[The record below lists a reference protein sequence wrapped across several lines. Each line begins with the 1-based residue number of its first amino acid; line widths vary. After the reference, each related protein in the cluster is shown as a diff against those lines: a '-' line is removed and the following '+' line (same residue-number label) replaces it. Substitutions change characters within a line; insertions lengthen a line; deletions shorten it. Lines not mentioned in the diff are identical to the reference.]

1 LHFFLI
7 FFAAKIEFLNL
18 LMSHCY
24 YYFFTTFARLKNFA
38 MLPSINPQ
46 KVAAWSQLDHHVNYE
61 MVATLGELFME
72 DRERFPRFSI
82 ETEGLFFDYSKTHIT
97 NKTLRLLCSLAES
110 CELQPAIEQMFS
122 GEKINETEQRA
133 VLHTALRNFSD
144 EPVLVDSNNVMPNI
158 RAVQKQMQIFTEKIH
173 NGEWCGFS
181 GKKIDTIVNIGIGG
195 SDLGPMMV
203 CRALKHYAVD
213 GMKAYFVSNV
223 DGSHIFE
230 TLKEVNPE
238 TTLFLVVSKT
248 FTTQETMLNAH
259 TARNWFL
266 QYASQKDVEKHFVA
280 VSTNEKAV
288 QEFGIRSDN
297 MFRFWDFV
305 GGRFSLWSAVGLSIA
320 CYVGYENFEK
330 LLQGAYQMDKHFRE
344 TPLNE
349 NMPVVF
355 ALLGILYTNFHHLNT
370 EAVLPYDQYL
380 ERFPA
385 YLQQA
390 AMESNGKSVDRQG
403 YYAELNTAPILW
415 GEPGTNGQHS
425 FYQLI
430 HQGTTKVPCIFM
442 APAIPLN
449 PLDEHHKVLF
459 SNFLAQSEALM
470 KGKSDEDALE
480 EMQRQKLPK
489 ATIEK
494 LLPHKVFDGD
504 IPSISIIYKMLTPE
518 MLGSLIALFEHRI
531 FVQGIIWNIYSFDQ
545 FGVELGKQL
554 AMNILPELNEDKKKS
569 KHDASTTGLIQK
581 FKEYRNEI

>member
-1 LHFFLI
+1 L
-7 FFAAKIEFLNL
+7 
-18 LMSHCY
+18 
-24 YYFFTTFARLKNFA
+24 
-38 MLPSINPQ
+38 
-46 KVAAWSQLDHHVNYE
+46 QLEHHVNYE

-72 DRERFPRFSI
+72 DSDRFSRFSI
-82 ETEGLFFDYSKTHIT
+82 ETDDLFFDYSKTHISD
-97 NKTLRLLCSLAES
+97 KTIQLLSSLAEN
-110 CELQPAIEQMFS
+110 CELPLAIEQMFS
-122 GEKINETEQRA
+122 GEKINETEKRA

-144 EPVLVDSNNVMPNI
+144 EPVLVDGTDVMPEI
-158 RAVQKQMQIFTEKIH
+158 RAVQAQMRDFTKKIH
-173 NGEWCGFS
+173 EGAWRGFS

-203 CRALKHYAVD
+203 CRALKHYALD

-238 TTLFLVVSKT
+238 TTLFLIVSKT

-259 TARNWFL
+259 TARKWFL
-266 QYASQKDVEKHFVA
+266 QHAPEQAVEKHFVA

-288 QEFGIRSDN
+288 HEFGIHSDN

-320 CYVGYENFEK
+320 CYVGYDNFEK
-330 LLQGAYQMDKHFRE
+330 LLQGAYRMDCHFRE
-344 TPLNE
+344 TPLNK
-349 NMPVVF
+349 NMPVIF
-355 ALLGILYTNFHHLNT
+355 ALLGILYSNYHHLNT

-385 YLQQA
+385 YLQQV
-390 AMESNGKSVDRQG
+390 AMESNGKTIDRQG
-403 YYAELNTAPILW
+403 YFTELNTAPVVW

-430 HQGTTKVPCIFM
+430 HQGTIKVPCIFM
-442 APAIPLN
+442 APLLPLN

-459 SNFLAQSEALM
+459 ANFLAQSEALM
-470 KGKSDEDALE
+470 KGKTDEEVLDEL
-480 EMQRQKLPK
+480 QHQKLPK
-489 ATIEK
+489 ETIEK
-494 LLPHKVFDGD
+494 LLPYKVFDGD

-518 MLGSLIALFEHRI
+518 TLGSLIALFEHRI

-554 AMNILPELNEDKKKS
+554 AMNILSDLNEDKKTS

-581 FKEYRNEI
+581 FKELNKK

>member
-1 LHFFLI
+1 
-7 FFAAKIEFLNL
+7 
-18 LMSHCY
+18 
-24 YYFFTTFARLKNFA
+24 

-46 KVAAWSQLDHHVNYE
+46 KISVWSQLEHHVDYE
-61 MVATLGELFME
+61 MVETLEELFME
-72 DRERFPRFSI
+72 DHERFSRFSL
-82 ETEGLFFDYSKTHIT
+82 EAENLFFDYSKTHIS
-97 NKTLRLLCSLAES
+97 NKTIQLLCSLAKN
-110 CELQPAIEQMFS
+110 CELPAAIEQMFS
-122 GEKINETEQRA
+122 GEKINETERRA

-144 EPVLVDSNNVMPNI
+144 EPVFVDGRNVMTDI
-158 RAVQKQMQIFTEKIH
+158 RAVQTQMRDFTKKIH
-173 NGEWCGFS
+173 DGQWRGFS

-203 CRALKHYAVD
+203 CRALKHYAIE
-213 GMKAYFVSNV
+213 GMKACFVSNV

-238 TTLFLVVSKT
+238 TTLFLIVSKT

-259 TARNWFL
+259 TARKWFL
-266 QYASQKDVEKHFVA
+266 QHADEQDIAKHFVA
-280 VSTNEKAV
+280 ISTNEKAV
-288 QEFGIRSDN
+288 NEFGIRSEN

-320 CYVGYENFEK
+320 CYTGYENFEK
-330 LLQGAYQMDKHFRE
+330 LLRGAEQMDNHFRSA
-344 TPLNE
+344 PLAQ
-349 NMPVVF
+349 NMPVIF

-390 AMESNGKSVDRQG
+390 AMESNGKSIDREG
-403 YYAELNTAPILW
+403 YYAELTTAPIVW

-430 HQGTTKVPCIFM
+430 HQGTTKIPCIFM

-449 PLDEHHKVLF
+449 DLDEHHKVLF

-470 KGKSDEDALE
+470 KGKTDEDVLKE
-480 EMQRQKLPK
+480 LQRQKLPK
-489 ATIEK
+489 EIIEK
-494 LLPHKVFDGD
+494 LLPYKVFDGD
-504 IPSISIIYKMLTPE
+504 IPSISIIYKQLTPE
-518 MLGSLIALFEHRI
+518 TLGSLIALFEHRI

-554 AMNILPELNEDKKKS
+554 AMNILPELNETVKSS
-569 KHDASTTGLIQK
+569 KHDSSTTGLIQK
-581 FKEYRNEI
+581 FKEYRNEKVLNDN

>member
-1 LHFFLI
+1 
-7 FFAAKIEFLNL
+7 
-18 LMSHCY
+18 
-24 YYFFTTFARLKNFA
+24 

-46 KVAAWSQLDHHVNYE
+46 KASAWLQLDYHVHYE
-61 MVATLGELFME
+61 MVATLEELFME
-72 DRERFPRFSI
+72 DPERFSRFSL
-82 ETEGLFFDYSKTHIT
+82 ETDALFFDYSKTHISD
-97 NKTLRLLCSLAES
+97 KTIHLLCALAKN
-110 CELQPAIEQMFS
+110 CELPLAIEQMFS
-122 GEKINETEQRA
+122 GEKINETEKRA

-144 EPVLVDSNNVMPNI
+144 EPVYVDGHDVMTDI
-158 RAVQKQMQIFTEKIH
+158 RAVQAQMRDFTKKIH
-173 NGEWCGFS
+173 NGEWRGFS

-203 CRALKHYAVD
+203 CRALKHYALE

-223 DGSHIFE
+223 DGSHISE
-230 TLKEVNPE
+230 TLKEINPE
-238 TTLFLVVSKT
+238 TTLFLIVSKT

-259 TARNWFL
+259 TARKWFL
-266 QYASQKDVEKHFVA
+266 QHAQEQDIEKHFVA
-280 VSTNEKAV
+280 ISTNEKAV
-288 QEFGIRSDN
+288 HAFGIRPEN

-320 CYVGYENFEK
+320 CYVGYDNFEK
-330 LLQGAYQMDKHFRE
+330 LLSGAYQMDKHFRNA
-344 TPLNE
+344 PLEE
-349 NMPVVF
+349 NMPVIF

-390 AMESNGKSVDRQG
+390 AMESNGKTIDRQG
-403 YYAELNTAPILW
+403 YFTELTTSPIVW

-430 HQGTTKVPCIFM
+430 HQGTTKIPCIFM
-442 APAIPLN
+442 TAAIPLN
-449 PLDEHHKVLF
+449 DLDEHHKVLF

-470 KGKSDEDALE
+470 KGKTDEEVLNE
-480 EMQRQKLPK
+480 LQRQKLPK
-489 ATIEK
+489 ETIEK
-494 LLPHKVFDGD
+494 LLPYKVFDGD
-504 IPSISIIYKMLTPE
+504 IPSISIIYKQLTPE
-518 MLGSLIALFEHRI
+518 ILGSLIALFEHRI

-554 AMNILPELNEDKKKS
+554 AMNILPELNENGKTA

-581 FKEYRNEI
+581 FKEYRNEKVLNDN

>member
-1 LHFFLI
+1 
-7 FFAAKIEFLNL
+7 
-18 LMSHCY
+18 
-24 YYFFTTFARLKNFA
+24 
-38 MLPSINPQ
+38 MLPSIDPK
-46 KVAAWSQLDHHVNYE
+46 KVAAWSQLEHHVNYE
-61 MVATLGELFME
+61 MIATLGELFME
-72 DRERFPRFSI
+72 DPDRFSKFSI
-82 ETEGLFFDYSKTHIT
+82 ETDDLFFDFSKMHISD
-97 NKTLRLLCSLAES
+97 KTLRLLCLLAEN
-110 CELQPAIEQMFS
+110 CELPLAIEQMFS
-122 GEKINETEQRA
+122 GEKINETERRA
-133 VLHTALRNFSD
+133 VLHTALRDFSD
-144 EPVLVDSNNVMPNI
+144 EPVLVDGIDVMPDI
-158 RAVQKQMQIFTEKIH
+158 RAVQEQMKSFTKKLH
-173 NGEWCGFS
+173 NGEWRGFS

-195 SDLGPMMV
+195 SDLGPVMV
-203 CRALKHYAVD
+203 CKALKHYALD
-213 GMKAYFVSNV
+213 GMKVHFVSNV

-238 TTLFLVVSKT
+238 TTLFLIVSKT

-259 TARNWFL
+259 TARKWFL
-266 QYASQKDVEKHFVA
+266 QHAPEQAVEKHFVA

-288 QEFGIRSDN
+288 NEFGISSEN

-330 LLQGAYQMDKHFRE
+330 LLQGAYRMDKHFRN
-344 TPLNE
+344 TPLHE

-355 ALLGILYTNFHHLNT
+355 ALLGILYVNFHHLNT
-370 EAVLPYDQYL
+370 EVVLPYDQYL

-390 AMESNGKSVDRQG
+390 AMESNGKSIDRQG
-403 YYAELNTAPILW
+403 YYAELNTAPIVW

-470 KGKSDEDALE
+470 KGKSDEEVLE
-480 EMQRQKLPK
+480 ELHRQKLSK
-489 ATIEK
+489 DTIEK

-504 IPSISIIYKMLTPE
+504 IPSISIIYRKLTPE
-518 MLGSLIALFEHRI
+518 LLGSLIALFEHRI

-554 AMNILPELNEDKKKS
+554 ALNILPELDDNSDNKKRS
-569 KHDASTTGLIQK
+569 KHDASTAGLIQK
-581 FKEYRNEI
+581 FKEYRNE